1 MRGNHRILFRQDY
14 VEPAPLSSEDLARLS
29 LCCVSPRHPERT
41 KPLHHHVVQL
51 DGVLL
56 GYVATR
62 CGGQV
67 FKLSEAE
74 EWIHAVSDWSRNDPP
89 HAHAILKL
97 LDAHGM
103 LPMGSENKAA

>member
-14 VEPAPLSSEDLARLS
+14 VEPAPLSSADLARLS

-67 FKLSEAE
+67 FKLS
-74 EWIHAVSDWSRNDPP
+74 DWSRNDPP

-103 LPMGSENKAA
+103 LPMGSKNKAA